1 MTELPKA
8 QLLAYAVAGVLVV
21 VAAIRLLG
29 GGGDEGRPA
38 AIRLDGPPGAAP
50 AHTGRGET
58 AGGARIYVHVAGAVA
73 RPGLYRVPPR
83 SRVAVAIERAGG
95 PSPKADLSGVNLAAS
110 LEDGQQVIVPRR
122 GAGTT
127 AAASGA
133 GPRAGGAGAPGS
145 TGPTGTAGAG
155 AQISLATATAE
166 QLDGL
171 DGIGPTL
178 AKRII
183 EYREG
188 NGGFRSVA
196 QLREVEGIGP
206 KRFETLKQS
215 VRP

>member
-1 MTELPKA
+1 
-8 QLLAYAVAGVLVV
+8 
-21 VAAIRLLG
+21 
-29 GGGDEGRPA
+29 
-38 AIRLDGPPGAAP
+38 
-50 AHTGRGET
+50 
-58 AGGARIYVHVAGAVA
+58 
-73 RPGLYRVPPR
+73 
-83 SRVAVAIERAGG
+83 
-95 PSPKADLSGVNLAAS
+95 
-110 LEDGQQVIVPRR
+110 VIVPRR

>member
-1 MTELPKA
+1 
-8 QLLAYAVAGVLVV
+8 
-21 VAAIRLLG
+21 
-29 GGGDEGRPA
+29 
-38 AIRLDGPPGAAP
+38 
-50 AHTGRGET
+50 
-58 AGGARIYVHVAGAVA
+58 VHVAGAVA

-133 GPRAGGAGAPGS
+133 GPGVGGAGAPGS
-145 TGPTGTAGAG
+145 TGPTGAAGAG

>member
-1 MTELPKA
+1 MTEVPKA
-8 QLLAYAVAGVLVV
+8 QLVAYAVAGVLVV
-21 VAAIRLLG
+21 VAALRLLG
-29 GGGDEGRPA
+29 GGDGDRGSGRPSV
-38 AIRLDGPPGAAP
+38 RLDESAGAASPGA
-50 AHTGRGET
+50 GERSK
-58 AGGARIYVHVAGAVA
+58 AARIYVHVAGAVR
-73 RPGLYRVPPR
+73 RPGLYRVPSR

-95 PSPKADLSGVNLAAS
+95 PTRKADLAGVNLAAA

-122 GAGTT
+122 GAGGPV
-127 AAASGA
+127 AATGA
-133 GPRAGGAGAPGS
+133 GPADAGAS
-145 TGPTGTAGAG
+145 AGPAATGAG

-183 EYREG
+183 EYRDG
-188 NGGFRSVA
+188 KGGFRSVA